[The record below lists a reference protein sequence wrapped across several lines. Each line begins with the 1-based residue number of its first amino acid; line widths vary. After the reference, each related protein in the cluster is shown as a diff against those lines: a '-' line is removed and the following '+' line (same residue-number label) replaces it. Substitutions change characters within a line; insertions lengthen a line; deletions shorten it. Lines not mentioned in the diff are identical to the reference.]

1 MSLSSSNHGSSFGSP
16 SRRFHSS
23 SDEDLSSV
31 SSHGDSVLLCASPSS
46 SYDKIMSGSAS
57 PEKDHASKQAAP
69 SLLLLPSTTTAAAA
83 AARAYR
89 VLHKYYGTADVSDR
103 IGRTLSFLLLARLAL
118 SLLLATIEDEE

>member
-1 MSLSSSNHGSSFGSP
+1 MS
-16 SRRFHSS
+16 
-23 SDEDLSSV
+23 V
-31 SSHGDSVLLCASPSS
+31 
-46 SYDKIMSGSAS
+46 SAS

-69 SLLLLPSTTTAAAA
+69 SLLLLPSTTAAAA